1 MAGGGVKNGIYGAT
15 DDLGFGPVEGKI
27 HVHDLHATMLHL
39 LGFDHE
45 KLSYPFQGV
54 NQRLTNITKLGTKV
68 VKGVLA

>member
-1 MAGGGVKNGIYGAT
+1 MSSRASNQ
-15 DDLGFGPVEGKI
+15 
-27 HVHDLHATMLHL
+27 
-39 LGFDHE
+39 HE